1 MKLGFRPVT
10 IQSRLLAIFVVAAA
24 LPLAVVSLISYHN
37 SVESVEKMVG
47 NRTSRL
53 AVSVGDDLSEKL
65 RRRLGDRILLVNE
78 PVQHYLEALNTAE
91 PPEKVAARMDLL
103 NYMGSLFQEYGRY
116 YREII
121 LADAE
126 GVPLLRAPSRGA
138 EEVATVFSASSAP
151 MPPGTPTVIDTLTM
165 LPEEIPLPGQLE
177 KLEKAA
183 EEIGRRMETQIRQ
196 HRIEIQTDE
205 NGTKVRAKL
214 DAQAY
219 KELADRIKEEMTRP
233 SGGPRDPDFMG
244 PDIPTD
250 PRIVPLI
257 ESYRKRFT
265 EDERLAA
272 RTGAHLAPEQNF
284 IVLHRGAGGKA
295 EAVRLVRPVFS
306 VSQPD
311 RRLGVMLLDMRV
323 DYLFPED
330 LSGERFG
337 SKGDVAVVNRKDGEI
352 LFHSRP
358 EMIGQ
363 NLRIDS
369 PELSEKVEK
378 ASPNAK
384 GSGWFSFKDQGSRRL
399 GAVYAVESAP
409 WVVLTTA
416 SPREFETEAREA
428 GLLNLAV
435 ASAAVLLALG
445 FLLVSSRKISHSVHI
460 VTEGAR
466 EIAAGNLNHT
476 IRVKTRDEIQ
486 TLAETFNGMTRSL
499 RENIAL
505 RENAAGE
512 LEALNRTLEDR
523 VAVRTRELQALNEA
537 LGRANQELQELD
549 RLKSNFLATVSHEF
563 KTPLTSITA
572 FSEILS
578 DEMEERAA
586 PPEVLRFLN
595 IINNESGRL
604 GRLIRNLLDLS
615 RIEARRMRWE
625 HSTFRVKD
633 VVEASMDGLLPVF
646 SEKNI
651 QVHRS
656 IACPDARISADRD
669 RIQQV
674 ITNLIENAVKF
685 SNKGS
690 RIWVDCHES
699 NHGQN
704 GRRYLE
710 FSVKDEGPGIPP
722 SHLVRIFERFTQ
734 VDSTD
739 TRGTGGSGLGLAI
752 SKEIVEHHG
761 GSIWVDSEEGIG
773 ATFHFTIPRL
783 GEDAQ

>member
-151 MPPGTPTVIDTLTM
+151 MPPGTPTMIDTLTM

-257 ESYRKRFT
+257 ESYRKRFS